1 MYTLDT
7 LPQVF
12 HTLSPSCS
20 FSSRPLRVPH
30 VASAWPP
37 GSKQYSGNN
46 AQDQDT
52 GFQHVVRENDGGG
65 GGGGTVQ
72 TAAVH

>member
-1 MYTLDT
+1 M
-7 LPQVF
+7 
-12 HTLSPSCS
+12 
-20 FSSRPLRVPH
+20 PH

-65 GGGGTVQ
+65 
-72 TAAVH
+72 AVEERYRQQLSIKWFKSVG